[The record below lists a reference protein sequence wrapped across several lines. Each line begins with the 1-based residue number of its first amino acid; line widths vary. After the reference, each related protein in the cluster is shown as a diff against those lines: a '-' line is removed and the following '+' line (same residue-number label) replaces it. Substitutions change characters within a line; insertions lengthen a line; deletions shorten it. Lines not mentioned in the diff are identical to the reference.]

1 MHEFHRQVKKALKQ
15 DNVDLFMEKIIK
27 ALDDVQIT
35 QSMTRQTSLN
45 KVFHKNNIKNKRLKD
60 LVQNIM
66 TDAVKLGSLRILK
79 YLIDILGVDPNV
91 VNRGRTLLRWA
102 ALQEKPSLEMVRY
115 LLDHP
120 RIDLQSDA
128 ATLPFDIMFIIGGLQ
143 DDARTYWKDKLRGMI
158 YPHYRIRKYTE
169 ILLLFL
175 EKVLTRDPKYVNQ
188 QDHYGKTL
196 LWVAAHYGL
205 SNVVELL
212 LSYGADYTKDYNQK
226 TTSKGTLNRGGGGAQ
241 APKGTN
247 PLQETLRSK
256 RGNWNRCQQLLTQVE
271 KFNTLAMSKQLW
283 DASHMY
289 NQQKSRHGEQV
300 AREKLLGSTYRSAA
314 SVSHKFPIVW
324 AAASTQQQK
333 QEQETKKKTGAVL
346 RYMVKRMKNQ
356 HVIDV
361 GDLLGVNHTRAP
373 RILNPS
379 YMKSIPY
386 ITNQEI
392 QRIKA
397 IRRYL
402 SENPPPDQLSDP
414 QKTVIRKARRTIR
427 AKNPDNSEKKITKE
441 EKLEILIQAYSE
453 LLQQEYL
460 NDQRWK
466 DVSQLPYDG
475 PLLSLG
481 GGGGGGN

>member
-1 MHEFHRQVKKALKQ
+1 MPEFLRQVKKALKQ
-15 DNVDLFMEKIIK
+15 DNVDLFLEKIIK

-35 QSMTRQTSLN
+35 QSITRQTSLN
-45 KVFHKNNIKNKRLKD
+45 KVFNKNNKKNKGLKD

-66 TDAVKLGSLRILK
+66 TDAVKQGSLRILK
-79 YLIDILGVDPNV
+79 YLIGTLGVDPNV

-115 LLDHP
+115 LLDLP

-143 DDARTYWKDKLRGMI
+143 DDARTYRKDKLRGMI
-158 YPHYRIRKYTE
+158 YPDYRIRKYTA

-196 LWVAAHYGL
+196 LWDAAHYGL

-212 LSYGADYTKDYNQK
+212 LSYGADYTKVYTKDYNPK
-226 TTSKGTLNRGGGGAQ
+226 TTSKGTLNRGGGAQ
-241 APKGTN
+241 APEGTS

-256 RGNWNRCQQLLTQVE
+256 RGNWNRCHQLLTQVE
-271 KFNTLAMSKQLW
+271 KFNTFAMSKQLW

-324 AAASTQQQK
+324 PAASTQQQK

-346 RYMVKRMKNQ
+346 RYMVQRMKNQ
-356 HVIDV
+356 HVMDV
-361 GDLLGVNHTRAP
+361 GDLLGVNRTRAP
-373 RILNPS
+373 RILNP
-379 YMKSIPY
+379 PY

-402 SENPPPDQLSDP
+402 SENPPSDQLSDP
-414 QKTVIRKARRTIR
+414 QKTVIRKARQTIR
-427 AKNPDNSEKKITKE
+427 AKNPDNYDKEITQD
-441 EKLEILIQAYSE
+441 EKLEILIQAYSK

-481 GGGGGGN
+481 GGGGGGGN

>member
-1 MHEFHRQVKKALKQ
+1 MRGFSLIKKALKQ
-15 DNVDLFMEKIIK
+15 DNVDLFLEKIIQS
-27 ALDDVQIT
+27 LDDKQIT
-35 QSMTRQTSLN
+35 QFITRQTSLN
-45 KVFHKNNIKNKRLKD
+45 KVLNKDNKKNKRLKD
-60 LVQNIM
+60 VVQTIM
-66 TDAVKLGSLRILK
+66 TEAVKLGSVRILK

-128 ATLPFDIMFIIGGLQ
+128 ATLPFDIMFIIGELQ
-143 DDARTYWKDKLRGMI
+143 DDAGTYRKDKLRGMI

-175 EKVLTRDPKYVNQ
+175 EKVLTRDPEYVNQ

-212 LSYGADYTKDYNQK
+212 LSYGADYIKDYNPK
-226 TTSKGTLNRGGGGAQ
+226 TTSKGTLNRGGGGAP
-241 APKGTN
+241 APEGTS
-247 PLQETLRSK
+247 PLQETLLSK
-256 RGNWNRCQQLLTQVE
+256 RGNWNRCQQLFTQVE
-271 KFNTLAMSKQLW
+271 KFNTLVMKKHLW

-289 NQQKSRHGEQV
+289 DQQKSRHGQQV

-324 AAASTQQQK
+324 AAASTQQQE
-333 QEQETKKKTGAVL
+333 QEQETKKKQTRAVL
-346 RYMVKRMKNQ
+346 RYIVQRMKNQ
-356 HVIDV
+356 HVKELS
-361 GDLLGVNHTRAP
+361 DLLRVNRTRAAP
-373 RILNPS
+373 RISNP
-379 YMKSIPY
+379 PH

-402 SENPPPDQLSDP
+402 SDENPQPDQLSGP
-414 QKTVIRKARRTIR
+414 QIIVIRKARKTIR
-427 AKNPDNSEKKITKE
+427 AKNPDNSDKGITQD
-441 EKLEILIQAYSE
+441 EKLKILIRAYSD
-453 LLQQEYL
+453 LLQQEYS

-466 DVSQLPYDG
+466 DIFQVPYDG